1 MISMNKN
8 AAYFTYDPVAR
19 AYYFAP
25 VNRASPPYR
34 TQRHVTAILDI
45 AEDGTLEK
53 PGMSVILRY
62 RHPAR
67 PDEAGISYAPDA
79 A

>member
-45 AEDGTLEK
+45 AEDGTLAGVEL
-53 PGMSVILRY
+53 VIGDL
-62 RHPAR
+62 PE
-67 PDEAGISYAPDA
+67 PPIGTT
-79 A
+79 